1 MNTNKKMD
9 DKKTGKNT
17 TDNKS
22 EKDTSKAVKKSPAKK

>member
-9 DKKTGKNT
+9 DKKIGKNT

-22 EKDTSKAVKKSPAKK
+22 EKNTKAVKKSPAKK